1 MGGHDRPDAALGGE
15 ARHVSGQH
23 PALEMLCLA
32 FAAVFLCAVASGPVR
47 ADSSQVKRD
56 WPQEKCFRYG
66 RDWSEAL
73 RRFGRDG
80 LSADFVAA
88 NAAFIGSGC
97 LNPEKICPRSAKDR
111 RLADVLAIRVVN
123 EGMST
128 TFLPFD
134 CPR

>member
-1 MGGHDRPDAALGGE
+1 MTGLTPRSGARRVALAVNTRPLRCVA
-15 ARHVSGQH
+15 
-23 PALEMLCLA
+23 LA
-32 FAAVFLCAVASGPVR
+32 FAAMFLFAFAAGPVK
-47 ADSSQVKRD
+47 ADSGQVKRD

>member
-1 MGGHDRPDAALGGE
+1 MSERPLSWFRPVVAALLLSALTAGLP
-15 ARHVSGQH
+15 AR
-23 PALEMLCLA
+23 
-32 FAAVFLCAVASGPVR
+32 AASA
-47 ADSSQVKRD
+47 QVKRD

-66 RDWSEAL
+66 RDWNEAL
-73 RRFGRDG
+73 RRFGRSG
-80 LSADFVAA
+80 LSAEFISR
-88 NAAFIGSGC
+88 NAAFINSGC
-97 LNPEKICPRSAKDR
+97 VNPEKICPRLAEER

>member
-1 MGGHDRPDAALGGE
+1 MAATLL
-15 ARHVSGQH
+15 S
-23 PALEMLCLA
+23 AL
-32 FAAVFLCAVASGPVR
+32 ASGP
-47 ADSSQVKRD
+47 AKAASAEVKRD
-56 WPQEKCFRYG
+56 WPQEKCFRYR

-80 LSADFVAA
+80 LSADFVSG
-88 NAAFIGSGC
+88 NAAFIDSGC
-97 LNPEKICPRSAKDR
+97 VNPEKICPRSAEER